1 MTAFFGTGQAIFRKG
16 RRTVAEYEDTLR
28 RLLRG
33 TFEDLSEAERRE
45 RTEQIIRASALAAMA
60 LGATPVP
67 LLEMP
72 VLAAMVRAIAK
83 VHGVE
88 QGGAKG
94 LIQLGASL
102 GGGIFLRQVMRLI
115 PFAGPLPHLSRIY
128 GATYALGR
136 TAQIYFARG
145 APLREEELRRE
156 FEATLAA
163 KTEEQASRMKAG
175 RFEARLEELRRLRA
189 KGLLSEE
196 EYREKRGALL
206 ALL

>member
-1 MTAFFGTGQAIFRKG
+1 MTAFFASGQAIFSKG

-83 VHGVE
+83 VYGVE
-88 QGGAKG
+88 PRGRKG

-102 GGGIFLRQVMRLI
+102 GGGIFFRQVMRLI

-136 TAQIYFARG
+136 TAQIYFARE

-163 KTEEQASRMKAG
+163 KTEEQATRMKAG
-175 RFEARLEELRRLRA
+175 NFEARLEELRRRRA
-189 KGLLSEE
+189 KGLISEE
-196 EYREKRGALL
+196 EYQEKRGALL
-206 ALL
+206 TLL